1 MADHDQRLNPSECAE
16 RATSSTVMTRRS
28 FVTAT
33 LAAGFA
39 LAVRPIAAA
48 TITTDESGLTAG
60 EIQIRAADG
69 HIPAYRAKPE
79 NESALPVVLVVQE
92 IFGVHDHIKDVCRRF
107 AKLGYVAI
115 APELF
120 ARQGD
125 VSKMTDIDE
134 IRSKVVSQVS
144 DAQVLSDLDAAVAWA
159 KESGEGDVE
168 RLGITGFCWGG
179 RIVWLYAAQNPRLK
193 AVVAWYGRLAGNAT
207 ALQPKH
213 PLDVASTL
221 KVPVLGLY
229 GGEDKG
235 IPLDQVEQMKK
246 ATQAAGGKSEIV
258 VYPNAPHAFYADY
271 RPSYRKEAAEDGWR
285 RLQEWFKRHGMA

>member
-1 MADHDQRLNPSECAE
+1 
-16 RATSSTVMTRRS
+16 
-28 FVTAT
+28 
-33 LAAGFA
+33 
-39 LAVRPIAAA
+39 
-48 TITTDESGLTAG
+48 
-60 EIQIRAADG
+60 
-69 HIPAYRAKPE
+69 
-79 NESALPVVLVVQE
+79 
-92 IFGVHDHIKDVCRRF
+92 
-107 AKLGYVAI
+107 
-115 APELF
+115 
-120 ARQGD
+120 
-125 VSKMTDIDE
+125 
-134 IRSKVVSQVS
+134 
-144 DAQVLSDLDAAVAWA
+144 
-159 KESGEGDVE
+159 
-168 RLGITGFCWGG
+168 
-179 RIVWLYAAQNPRLK
+179 
-193 AVVAWYGRLAGNAT
+193 VAWYGRLAGNAT